1 MLSEADI
8 VEMIMR
14 FAAACGD
21 PTPTAIRYV
30 HGTRG
35 DLNRVLGAEMF
46 GDDAATPAV
55 LVEATGDFRW
65 PRAVGLVPRHPTGHV
80 ITLVV
85 NKDTGE
91 SFDAGIG
98 PGPHDLSA
106 LGELHCPAVPK

>member
-55 LVEATGDFRW
+55 LVEATGDFVW
-65 PRAVGLVPRHPTGHV
+65 PKPVGRASWRPTGHA
-80 ITLVV
+80 ITVVV
-85 NKDTGE
+85 NETTGMAL
-91 SFDAGIG
+91 DQGIG
-98 PGPHDLSA
+98 PEPHDLSA